1 MIKNIVTYEVVVPQ
15 DLFVQINNA
24 SYSMN
29 AGKYASA
36 GLVAG
41 ENTLTVK
48 SNRTFDV
55 DEYYTIV
62 AVYNGSELIACGV
75 SDPTDEAGEATC
87 TFNIPE
93 EDLNKC
99 KFRTFAW
106 TKDLKPL

>member
-1 MIKNIVTYEVVVPQ
+1 MLFEDLRINEDAFNKAFNDMIV
-15 DLFVQINNA
+15 
-24 SYSMN
+24 
-29 AGKYASA
+29 